1 MVGLKLTH
9 DAANSDIKVES
20 IVTNNGIQYGG
31 SKDQGGLGNS
41 AIYSEQITLGT
52 TMDFT
57 NGTSSF
63 WVGSPG
69 ENATNPY
76 GLTMATNDVNQST
89 DWNANTVAMA
99 PSAILKL
106 LQFNSINGTGSVEV
120 DQVKISTGT
129 YHNTVASGDAEEFYT
144 ATTGDTYSVTLPYSG
159 AGNSTFV
166 VGSTAGTVGGDDPSA
181 TADGNVTVSG
191 VPVGTDVTITMDD
204 TANGGICNLS
214 TTVTSPDCTPE
225 SPGLELKGVLDLNPT
240 NIVGNTSGNNGKAI
254 HLVATADIPTLN
266 IYGIGV
272 ANNGGGTDANEIPLS
287 FGTLVKGSR
296 SNLSS
301 GDDILLV
308 RSASDMQS
316 YFEGCYDDF
325 EVVIEVGGNMGHNG
339 DDAIELYMNGQQ
351 GSTDGLVETFGDP
364 NVDGSGEAWD
374 YEDSWAYKVNGTW
387 IYGGKN
393 CTDGAVTN
401 STSDCPYPF
410 CNSLP
415 AYDWT
420 GSVST
425 AWHTDGNWA
434 GGSVPDSA
442 SDVTI
447 SDGLDNYP
455 MVSTNASANSVSVA
469 TGATLTVSESGSLT
483 TTGDFTNAGTV
494 TMNSDSQEFS
504 SLIVGG
510 TPSGDIDYNRFVN
523 DYSEHGDDNIQWD
536 LIGSPVDG
544 LEISS
549 FANDNPSLATSGD
562 YYGIGTYDNSSQLWT
577 NYTSASSSGVN
588 FDMGLGYQ
596 MATSVASSTVA
607 SSTSFATTNNNDW
620 PYVVTG
626 TTVADGAAS
635 QAAQTFEI
643 NVRSLPAGGA
653 NYRVFKTTA
662 NSSSYFGN
670 ATALTLGVNTI
681 TVAAATF
688 DRAVKIQVSSGDIAF
703 NSLVVNGA
711 SLHGY
716 ASESVGS
723 SSSFAT
729 TANATY
735 THVVTGCLANDG
747 NNGEAQT
754 FEINVTS
761 LPAGGADY
769 RIYRTTADS
778 NYISGPTALSLGVN
792 TITVNAVTF
801 ARTVKLQVTSNA
813 IEYNSLIVNGSVLYG
828 FNGATLSFEGS
839 IATGAQTQAITDN
852 SGSGGDYWNLVS
864 NPYPSYLNLNTTSDE
879 TNNFVSVNGVSV
891 YGWNSGSTGAYTVYN
906 QISPTPSTPLY
917 IAPGQGFFVSAE
929 SASSVSFTNAMQT
942 TSGGDD
948 FVSGRMDGSF
958 TYFYLNLNEGDDMIA
973 NSMFYFD
980 DGMGY
985 GYDAGYDAEAFS
997 QSTKIMSRMLEG
1009 NVGVGMQVNAMPTE
1023 ALDDSTVIP
1032 LDVNQTAGT
1041 AFSIGLADVFNL
1053 AEDVEVYLEDTELQ
1067 TFTDLRSGDY
1077 TINPENDLSG
1087 IGRFYLVFGT
1097 NSLGGNT
1104 MDESYITIYKPLDED
1119 YISIEGL
1126 LNVQNAKVKLYNILG
1141 QEVLNTALKTNQS
1154 VQRISTAELA
1164 SGVYVIKLQA
1174 DNAVISK
1181 KLIIN

>member
-1 MVGLKLTH
+1 
-9 DAANSDIKVES
+9 
-20 IVTNNGIQYGG
+20 
-31 SKDQGGLGNS
+31 
-41 AIYSEQITLGT
+41 
-52 TMDFT
+52 
-57 NGTSSF
+57 
-63 WVGSPG
+63 
-69 ENATNPY
+69 
-76 GLTMATNDVNQST
+76 
-89 DWNANTVAMA
+89 
-99 PSAILKL
+99 
-106 LQFNSINGTGSVEV
+106 
-120 DQVKISTGT
+120 
-129 YHNTVASGDAEEFYT
+129 
-144 ATTGDTYSVTLPYSG
+144 
-159 AGNSTFV
+159 
-166 VGSTAGTVGGDDPSA
+166 
-181 TADGNVTVSG
+181 
-191 VPVGTDVTITMDD
+191 
-204 TANGGICNLS
+204 
-214 TTVTSPDCTPE
+214 
-225 SPGLELKGVLDLNPT
+225 
-240 NIVGNTSGNNGKAI
+240 
-254 HLVATADIPTLN
+254 
-266 IYGIGV
+266 
-272 ANNGGGTDANEIPLS
+272 
-287 FGTLVKGSR
+287 
-296 SNLSS
+296 
-301 GDDILLV
+301 
-308 RSASDMQS
+308 MQA

-325 EVVIEVGGNMGHNG
+325 DVVIEMGGNMGQNG

-387 IYGGKN
+387 TYGGKN
-393 CTDGAVTN
+393 CSDGATLN
-401 STSDCPYPF
+401 STSNCPYPF
-410 CNSLP
+410 CISLP

-420 GSVST
+420 GSIST
-425 AWHTDGNWA
+425 AWHNDENWA
-434 GGSVPDSA
+434 GGSVPDSS

-447 SDGLDNYP
+447 SEGLTNYP
-455 MVSTNASANSVSVA
+455 MVSTDASANSVSVA
-469 TGATLTVSESGSLT
+469 TGATLTLSESGSLT
-483 TTGDFTNAGTV
+483 TTGDFTNTGTV

-510 TPSGDIDYNRFVN
+510 NSSGDIDYNRFVN
-523 DYSEHGDDNIQWD
+523 NYSEPGDDNIQWD

-549 FANDNPSLATSGD
+549 FADDNPSLATSGD
-562 YYGIGTYDNSSQLWT
+562 YYAVGTYDNSSQLWT
-577 NYTSASSSGVN
+577 NYTSATSNGVN

-596 MATSVASSTVA
+596 MATSVVSSTVA
-607 SSTSFATTNNNDW
+607 SSSSFNSGNTAW
-620 PYVVTG
+620 PYNVVGSLASDGNTG
-626 TTVADGAAS
+626 E
-635 QAAQTFEI
+635 AQTFEI

-653 NYRVFKTTA
+653 NYRVYKTTA
-662 NSSSYFGN
+662 NGGDFFGN
-670 ATALTLGVNTI
+670 ATALELGVNTI
-681 TVAAATF
+681 TVNSVSFART
-688 DRAVKIQVSSGDIAF
+688 VKLQVSSGDIAF
-703 NSLVVNGA
+703 NSLIVNGA
-711 SLHGY
+711 MLHGDSV
-716 ASESVGS
+716 SESVAA

-747 NNGEAQT
+747 NTGEAQT
-754 FEINVTS
+754 FEINITS

-769 RIYRTTADS
+769 RIYRTTANG
-778 NYISGPTALSLGVN
+778 NYTSGATALSLGAN
-792 TITVNAVTF
+792 TITVAAATF
-801 ARTVKLQVTSNA
+801 ARTVKVQVTSDA
-813 IEYNSLIVNGSVLYG
+813 IEYDNLIVNGQTLYDG
-828 FNGATLSFEGS
+828 TFSGSTLSFEGS
-839 IATGAQTQAITDN
+839 VATGAQTQAITDN

-942 TSGGDD
+942 TSGSDD

-1009 NVGVGMQVNAMPTE
+1009 NVGIGMQVNAMPTE

-1154 VQRISTAELA
+1154 VQRISTTELA
-1164 SGVYVIKLQA
+1164 AGVYVIKLQA

-1181 KLIIN
+1181 KLIINKST